1 MNAMNSQGSVELG
14 ISRRGLV
21 QSAALGLLTTMAP
34 ANRVRV
40 TAQDATP
47 AADSLEGQSFPP
59 DIQLALH
66 EIVERALAEQEAPGA
81 LVGVWYPGQ
90 GAWTHAIGVGN
101 LETGAPVSLDDHVRI
116 ASITKTLVATVVLQ
130 LVDEG
135 LVGLDDSLEQYVP
148 GVPNGAQITIRQ
160 VLGMTAGIANYVAVP
175 EIAREYALDPM
186 LDFGPDQILGVIR
199 ASTPDFAPG
208 EQVRYS
214 DSNYILLGVL
224 IEEVTGQS
232 PATEIQ
238 RRIFEPLGMTSSSFP
253 LTAWMPEPAMHGYF
267 AENLGDPLIDVTR
280 SNPGFPW
287 TAGAV
292 ISTLADLRTWSVALA
307 EGTLL
312 TPETQQAR
320 LQTRPFQGTPVAVGY
335 GLGVLTFNGL
345 IGHNG
350 GIAGYSSWM
359 LHDPDTSA
367 TLVIVVNRS
376 GETGGTANPIL
387 NGILGLLFPERFPAP
402 GSIAAATPASS

>member
-1 MNAMNSQGSVELG
+1 MGIMSVRRPGEPG
-14 ISRRGLV
+14 ISRRGMV
-21 QSAALGLLTTMAP
+21 QSAALGALLTIAP
-34 ANRVRV
+34 QLRGQA
-40 TAQDATP
+40 TAQEGTS
-47 AADSLEGQSFPP
+47 AADVWEGQSFPP
-59 DIQLALH
+59 EVQLTLH
-66 EIVERALAEQEAPGA
+66 EIVERRLAEQDAPGA
-81 LVGVWYPGQ
+81 LVGIWYPGQ
-90 GAWTHAIGVGN
+90 GVWTHAAGVGN
-101 LETGAPVSLDDHVRI
+101 LETGAPVTLDDHVRI
-116 ASITKTLVATVVLQ
+116 ASITKTMVATVVLQ

-135 LVGLDDSLEQYVP
+135 RISLDDSLETYVS
-148 GVPNGAQITIRQ
+148 GVPNGEQITLRQ

-175 EIAREYALDPM
+175 EIAREYARDPM
-186 LDFGPDQILGVIR
+186 LVFGPEQILGVIR

-208 EQVRYS
+208 EQARYS
-214 DSNYILLGVL
+214 DSNYILLGLL
-224 IEEVTGQS
+224 IEMVTGQA

-253 LTAWMPEPAMHGYF
+253 LTAWMPEPALHGYF
-267 AENLGDPLIDVTR
+267 AENPGDPLIDVTR
-280 SNPGFPW
+280 SNPDFPW

-292 ISTLADLRTWSVALA
+292 ISTLADMRAWAVALA

-320 LQTRPFQGTPVAVGY
+320 LQTRPFQETPIAVGY
-335 GLGVLTFNGL
+335 GLGVLTMNGM

-359 LHDPDTSA
+359 LHDPETNA

-387 NGILGLLFPERFPAP
+387 NDILGLLFPERFPTLAP
-402 GSIAAATPASS
+402 AAATPAAG